1 MGRLLRAAS
10 HACRTALRGNRQ
22 AGGDPA
28 HGADRCAERPAAI
41 AAPRR
46 PADRPRLLC
55 EAAMNAPVRNGSA
68 LLGMRGVV
76 KRFGGVQALQGV
88 DFDLHS
94 GEIHALLGEN
104 GAGKSTLMNIL
115 SGVIEPDAGEMRI
128 DGSPVR
134 FADPRA
140 AQAAGVAMIFQELD
154 LVPGLDVTANL
165 FLGRELTRAGVLD
178 RATMRREA
186 RSRLETVGVEI
197 DVDQPVGE
205 LSVGRRQIVA
215 IAKALTYASRI
226 LVMDEPTAALTAAEV
241 ERLFAVMR
249 EIAGRGVGIVYIS
262 HRLEEVPRVADRVTV
277 LRDGQVAGIAPA
289 SAPQSELVRLL
300 VGRPLAELY
309 PRRSGEFGRS
319 VLRLEQAGFRPKNA
333 RAGWQ
338 APVDISLEVRAGEI
352 VGLAGI
358 MGAGRTELLTALY
371 GAAGAGA
378 WSGAVEID
386 GAPAYLSSIRGA
398 RAEGLGLV
406 TDDRRGSRLMLR
418 DSVGRNL
425 VLTVLRRVSPFFLMS
440 RAREAEL
447 AREAIHAF
455 DVRPALPE
463 VPVGALSGGNQQK
476 VVLAKEVL
484 GGPRLLLLDEPTRG
498 VDVGAKGEIYAR
510 IRELAGK
517 GLGVLIASS
526 EMPELIGL
534 CDRVIVLRR
543 GRTVAEFPGGA
554 DEHEVLAAAETNEG
568 QTHG

>member
-1 MGRLLRAAS
+1 MSAGAEIAPPLL
-10 HACRTALRGNRQ
+10 
-22 AGGDPA
+22 
-28 HGADRCAERPAAI
+28 
-41 AAPRR
+41 
-46 PADRPRLLC
+46 
-55 EAAMNAPVRNGSA
+55 AMQ
-68 LLGMRGVV
+68 GVV
-76 KRFGGVQALQGV
+76 KHFGGVQALRGV
-88 DFDLHS
+88 NFDLDR

-115 SGVIEPDAGEMRI
+115 SGVIEPDAGDMLI
-128 DGSPVR
+128 DGERAR
-134 FADPRA
+134 FVDPRA
-140 AQAAGVAMIFQELD
+140 AQAAGVATIFQELD

-178 RATMRREA
+178 RPAMRRAA
-186 RSRLETVGVEI
+186 RERLEAVGVDI

-241 ERLFAVMR
+241 DRLFKVIR
-249 EIAGRGVGIVYIS
+249 EIAGRGVGVVYIS

-309 PRRSGEFGRS
+309 PRRGEKFGER
-319 VLRLEQAGFRPKNA
+319 VLRLENAAFRPRTA

-338 APVDISLEVRAGEI
+338 APADISLEVRAGEI

-371 GAAGAGA
+371 GAAGPGA
-378 WSGAVEID
+378 WSGVVEID
-386 GAPAYLSSIRGA
+386 GAPARLTSIRA
-398 RAEGLGLV
+398 SRAEGLGLV
-406 TDDRRGSRLMLR
+406 TDDRRGSGLMLR

-440 RAREAEL
+440 SAREAGL
-447 AREAIHAF
+447 AGEAIRSF
-455 DVRPALPE
+455 DVRPPLPE
-463 VPVGALSGGNQQK
+463 VLVGALSGGNQQK

-510 IRELAGK
+510 IRALAGQ

-534 CDRVIVLRR
+534 CDRIVVLRQ

-554 DEHEVLAAAETNEG
+554 DEREVLAAAEASLDEAHAG
-568 QTHG
+568 

>member
-1 MGRLLRAAS
+1 VWL
-10 HACRTALRGNRQ
+10 
-22 AGGDPA
+22 
-28 HGADRCAERPAAI
+28 
-41 AAPRR
+41 
-46 PADRPRLLC
+46 
-55 EAAMNAPVRNGSA
+55 EAAMNAAVQGVSA
-68 LLGMRGVV
+68 LLTMRGVV

-88 DFDLHS
+88 DFDLNP

-128 DGSPVR
+128 DGQPVR
-134 FADPRA
+134 LADPRA
-140 AQAAGVAMIFQELD
+140 AQAAGVATIFQELD
-154 LVPGLDVTANL
+154 LVPSLDVTANL

-178 RATMRREA
+178 RAAMRGEA
-186 RSRLETVGVEI
+186 RKRLEAVGTDI
-197 DVDQPVGE
+197 NVDQPVGE

-241 ERLFAVMR
+241 ERLFTLMR

-277 LRDGQVAGIAPA
+277 LRDGRVAGVAPA
-289 SAPQSELVRLL
+289 KAPQSELVRLL
-300 VGRPLAELY
+300 VGRPLDELY
-309 PRRSGEFGRS
+309 PRRGGQFGRPA
-319 VLRLEQAGFRPKNA
+319 LRLEKARFSPKRA

-338 APVDISLEVRAGEI
+338 APDDISLEVRAGEI

-371 GAAGAGA
+371 GAAGPGR
-378 WSGAVEID
+378 WSGVVEID
-386 GAPAYLSSIRGA
+386 GAPARLASIHDS

-406 TDDRRGSRLMLR
+406 TDDRRGSGLMLR

-425 VLTVLRRVSPFFLMS
+425 VLSVLRRVSPFFLMS
-440 RAREAEL
+440 QGRETGL
-447 AREAIHAF
+447 AREAIRSF
-455 DVRPALPE
+455 DVRPPLPE

-476 VVLAKEVL
+476 VALAKEVL

-526 EMPELIGL
+526 EMPELLGL
-534 CDRVIVLRR
+534 CDRVVVLRK
-543 GRTVAEFPGGA
+543 GRTIAEFPGGA
-554 DEHEVLAAAETNEG
+554 DEHEVLAAAETNEDEAA
-568 QTHG
+568 

>member
-1 MGRLLRAAS
+1 
-10 HACRTALRGNRQ
+10 
-22 AGGDPA
+22 
-28 HGADRCAERPAAI
+28 
-41 AAPRR
+41 
-46 PADRPRLLC
+46 
-55 EAAMNAPVRNGSA
+55 MNAPVRSGSA
-68 LLGMRGVV
+68 LLAMRGVV
-76 KRFGGVQALQGV
+76 KRFGGVQALRGV
-88 DFDLHS
+88 DFDLQP

-115 SGVIEPDAGEMRI
+115 SGVIEPDAGEVRI
-128 DGSPVR
+128 DGLAVR

-140 AQAAGVAMIFQELD
+140 AQAAGVATIFQELD

-165 FLGRELTRAGVLD
+165 FLGRELTRASVLD

-186 RSRLETVGVEI
+186 RSRLEAVGVEI

-241 ERLFAVMR
+241 ERLFAVMH

-262 HRLEEVPRVADRVTV
+262 HRLEEVPRVANRVTV

-300 VGRPLAELY
+300 VGRPLDELY
-309 PRRSGEFGRS
+309 PRRSGEFGRP
-319 VLRLEQAGFRPKNA
+319 VLRLEHAGFRPRNA

-338 APVDISLEVRAGEI
+338 EPVDISLEVREGEI

-371 GAAGAGA
+371 GAAGPGA
-378 WSGAVEID
+378 WAGMVEID
-386 GAPAYLSSIRGA
+386 GAPAHLSSIRGA
-398 RAEGLGLV
+398 RGEGLGLV
-406 TDDRRGSRLMLR
+406 TDDRRGSGLMLR
-418 DSVGRNL
+418 DSIGRNL
-425 VLTVLRRVSPFFLMS
+425 VLTVLRRVSPFFLIS
-440 RAREAEL
+440 HAREASL
-447 AREAIHAF
+447 AREAIRSF
-455 DVRPALPE
+455 DVRPPLPE

-568 QTHG
+568 ELAWMKPRPFETSRPRRPPPGAGSTPWRSPFAFRA